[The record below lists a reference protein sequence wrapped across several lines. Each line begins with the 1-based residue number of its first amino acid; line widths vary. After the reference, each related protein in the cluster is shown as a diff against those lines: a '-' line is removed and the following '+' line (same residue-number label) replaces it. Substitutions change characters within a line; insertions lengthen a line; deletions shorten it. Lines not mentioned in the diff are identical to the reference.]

1 MTIEKD
7 VGELSGKI
15 DGLDK
20 KIDYIKQEIDEI
32 KKLLYDNN
40 NGGLISDVKMLK
52 EEYREAKQRKIHMI
66 YWMIGIATII
76 SSLITYIMDKIFM
89 R

>member
-7 VGELSGKI
+7 VGELYGKI
-15 DGLDK
+15 EGIDK

-40 NGGLISDVKMLK
+40 GGLISDVKMLK
-52 EEYREAKQRKIHMI
+52 EESREAKQRKTHLV

-76 SSLITYIMDKIFM
+76 SSLTTYIIDKIFM

>member
-7 VGELSGKI
+7 VGELYGKI
-15 DGLDK
+15 EGIDK

-40 NGGLISDVKMLK
+40 GGLIADVKMLK
-52 EEYREAKQRKIHMI
+52 EESRETKQKKTHLV

-76 SSLITYIMDKIFM
+76 SSLTTYIIDKIFM

>member
-7 VGELSGKI
+7 VGELYGKI
-15 DGLDK
+15 EGIDK

-32 KKLLYDNN
+32 KKLLYDN

-52 EEYREAKQRKIHMI
+52 EEYREAKQRKTHMV

-76 SSLITYIMDKIFM
+76 SSLVTYIMDKIFM

>member
-7 VGELSGKI
+7 VGELYGKI
-15 DGLDK
+15 EGIDK

-40 NGGLISDVKMLK
+40 SGLIADVKMLK
-52 EEYREAKQRKIHMI
+52 EESREAKQRKTHLV
-66 YWMIGIATII
+66 YWMIGIVTII
-76 SSLITYIMDKIFM
+76 SSIINFVMNRFM

>member
-15 DGLDK
+15 DGMDK

-32 KKLLYDNN
+32 KKLLYNN
-40 NGGLISDVKMLK
+40 NGGLIADVKMLK
-52 EEYREAKQRKIHMI
+52 EEHRETKERNKNFV
-66 YWMIGIATII
+66 YWMIGIASII
-76 SSLITYIMDKIFM
+76 STLITFIFD
-89 R
+89 RIILR

>member
-7 VGELSGKI
+7 VGELYGKI
-15 DGLDK
+15 EGIDK

-52 EEYREAKQRKIHMI
+52 ERYHEEKQKKIHMV
-66 YWMIGIATII
+66 YWIIGIATII
-76 SSLITYIMDKIFM
+76 SSLTTYIMDKIFM

>member
-15 DGLDK
+15 DGMDK

-32 KKLLYDNN
+32 KKLLYNN
-40 NGGLISDVKMLK
+40 NGGLIADVKMLK
-52 EEYREAKQRKIHMI
+52 EESREAKERKKNLV
-66 YWMIGIATII
+66 YWMIGVTSIMSTVITLII
-76 SSLITYIMDKIFM
+76 DKLIL